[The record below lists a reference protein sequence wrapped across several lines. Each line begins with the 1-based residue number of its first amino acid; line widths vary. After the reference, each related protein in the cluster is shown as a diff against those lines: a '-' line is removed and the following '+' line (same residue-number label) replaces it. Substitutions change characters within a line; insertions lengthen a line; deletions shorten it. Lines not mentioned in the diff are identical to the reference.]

1 MKNIFCFIF
10 LPIIFTVVGEFLL
23 KFGVQAV
30 PYGEAIGILAIITNY
45 KIIIGVCLIVFA
57 ALLWIIGMSK
67 FQLSFMYPFLSLNYV
82 LIIVGSE
89 IILKENVQINRY
101 ISILL
106 IIVGLV
112 FISRSSNIKVKE

>member
-30 PYGEAIGILAIITNY
+30 PYGEVIGILAIITNY